1 MGAKRHPAE
10 RHVFALCG
18 FDPVEHHDPF
28 RHAMQWRKSF
38 ILEQAGELKSVA
50 ESERPSDRLCRANRP
65 LGEEYRFD
73 DGARTKSHPW
83 TGGAD
88 GHEYAFEHRW
98 SRGPTGPM
106 MRAIGTAR
114 NQGSP
119 APLSSGNR
127 DVRRVE
133 KSEVA
138 MCCDRRALSK
148 RPVKLLLMCL
158 VLSFS
163 PSSIVAVV
171 RLDLW
176 RA

>member
-98 SRGPTGPM
+98 SRG
-106 MRAIGTAR
+106 
-114 NQGSP
+114 
-119 APLSSGNR
+119 
-127 DVRRVE
+127 RRVE
-133 KSEVA
+133 KGEVA

-163 PSSIVAVV
+163 PSSIIAVE